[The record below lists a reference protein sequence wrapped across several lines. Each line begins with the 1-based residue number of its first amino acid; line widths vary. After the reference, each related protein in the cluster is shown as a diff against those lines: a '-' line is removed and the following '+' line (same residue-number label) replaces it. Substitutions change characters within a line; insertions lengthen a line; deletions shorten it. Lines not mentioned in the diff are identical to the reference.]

1 MRWEAGLLADL
12 GYGLDLRRCA
22 ATGVETGLVYVSPKS
37 GRAVSAEAGEPYRD
51 RMLALPGFMKGGGQ
65 VSEGDVGAGL
75 KLTAHFIERRVLWPA
90 DRMLPD
96 ARTRMIERLEAVG
109 RL

>member
-1 MRWEAGLLADL
+1 
-12 GYGLDLRRCA
+12 
-22 ATGVETGLVYVSPKS
+22 
-37 GRAVSAEAGEPYRD
+37 
-51 RMLALPGFMKGGGQ
+51 MLALPGFMKGGGQ